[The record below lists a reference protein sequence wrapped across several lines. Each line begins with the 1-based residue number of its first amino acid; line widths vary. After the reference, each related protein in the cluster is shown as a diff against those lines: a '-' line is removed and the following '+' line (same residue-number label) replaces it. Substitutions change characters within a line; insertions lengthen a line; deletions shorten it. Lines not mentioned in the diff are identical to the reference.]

1 MSNHYFVFQAVSMLN
16 DQELYGSKLKIAMD
30 HVDSNSPQILPK
42 GLKSV
47 GPGLG
52 AKGVH
57 LRDIVRQYERYVKG
71 FNSGI
76 NTEYFLESD
85 DHNYCKTVPRN
96 GQGTHSQGRLTKSLR
111 QNPIPQPL
119 PQASYVGNYRP
130 HVPMNYGPQTIPGPV
145 VHTVITSRIGP
156 LPNPG
161 PMIPNI
167 PSNCPVGPVRP
178 IGPIGNNPVC
188 PPRQMG
194 PNIPMSGPRAMRP
207 VPAPI
212 GHVPRPGNPV
222 VGQRAPFGANAGQS
236 PSVSP
241 IPANQQTQEPVTV
254 ELSNVRT
261 DYYLFKHFILHT

>member
-1 MSNHYFVFQAVSMLN
+1 MLN

-71 FNSGI
+71 FNSSI
-76 NTEYFLESD
+76 NSEYFLERD

-96 GQGTHSQGRLTKSLR
+96 GPGTNSQGRLTKSLYMIPLR

-119 PQASYVGNYRP
+119 PTVSYVGNYIP
-130 HVPMNYGPQTIPGPV
+130 HGPMNYGPQTIPGSAGHP
-145 VHTVITSRIGP
+145 VITSQMGP
-156 LPNPG
+156 MPNPGLPG
-161 PMIPNI
+161 PMISNI
-167 PSNCPVGPVRP
+167 PSNCPVAPVRP

-188 PPRQMG
+188 PARQIG
-194 PNIPMSGPRAMRP
+194 PNIPMSCPMSMGP

-212 GHVPRPGNPV
+212 GPVPRPGNPV
-222 VGQRAPFGANAGQS
+222 VGQRAPFGANACQS
-236 PSVSP
+236 PSISP
-241 IPANQQTQEPVTV
+241 IPAIQQAQEPVTV
-254 ELSNVRT
+254 ELSNVRI
-261 DYYLFKHFILHT
+261 DNYLINK